1 MQINSSAGAVQIAND
16 NVNQNVNIGDNA
28 SATRTITLG
37 GHATNTTLT
46 TKGAMTHTGTI
57 TVGED
62 DTGYDV
68 KFFGAT
74 SGAYMLWDE
83 SEDTLEVA
91 GSGEIVCSSDATLKK
106 EITNIENATEKLN
119 ELNGVSFKWR
129 NSERDSFGV
138 IAQDVEKVMPS
149 AVHISKNN
157 GKRTVNYN
165 AIIGLLVE
173 GIKEQNERYATL
185 EKQFEEFQN
194 RV

>member
-1 MQINSSAGAVQIAND
+1 MLELDTNR
-16 NVNQNVNIGDNA
+16 NIV
-28 SATRTITLG
+28 
-37 GHATNTTLT
+37 
-46 TKGAMTHTGTI
+46 
-57 TVGED
+57 VGVD
-62 DTGYDV
+62 GTGYDV

-74 SGAYMLWDE
+74 AGAYMLWDE

-91 GSGEIVCSSDATLKK
+91 GSGEILCSSDATLKK
-106 EITNIENATEKLN
+106 DITNIENATEKLS

-129 NSERDSFGV
+129 SSEKDSFGI
-138 IAQDVEKVMPS
+138 IAQDVERVMPS

-173 GIKEQNERYATL
+173 GLKEQNERYATL

-194 RV
+194 KE